1 MLTQTLDCDMN
12 QSSPN
17 SPPPDPRAEL
27 IEFIESARAKGAADP
42 FISQLLKDYGWPQ
55 REIEQAFFQ
64 VYERLTGMAI
74 PAPRSGVGASAQ
86 DAFLYLLS
94 FVTLAIWTQ
103 SLGQLAF
110 IFINALIPDALNQG
124 YSNPSWDVAFCL
136 ARLIVAYPVYLL
148 TMRQLNRDLNRYR
161 EKHYSGVRKWLTYFT
176 LLIVALIAIA
186 ALIAFLTSFLQGELR
201 PRFVLKVLVV
211 LLIDGGVL
219 WYYSAWLR
227 RSPRSLRLQSR

>member
-1 MLTQTLDCDMN
+1 MPKTPQPS
-12 QSSPN
+12 SSPDYRIELV
-17 SPPPDPRAEL
+17 SFIEAARAE
-27 IEFIESARAKGAADP
+27 GAADS
-42 FISQLLKDYGWPQ
+42 FIHQLLKDYGWPQ
-55 REIEQAFFQ
+55 REIEQAFFE
-64 VYERLTGMAI
+64 VYERLTGMPI
-74 PAPRSGVGASAQ
+74 PAPRSGVGESAR

-103 SLGQLAF
+103 ALGQLAF

-124 YSNPSWDVAFCL
+124 YSNPSWDVSFCL

-148 TMRQLNRDLNRYR
+148 TMRQLNHDLNRYR
-161 EKHYSGVRKWLTYFT
+161 EKHHSGVRKWLTYFT
-176 LLIVALIAIA
+176 ILIVALIAIA

-201 PRFVLKVLVV
+201 PRFVLKVIVV

-227 RSPRSLRLQSR
+227 RSPRPMRLQSE